1 MHRFRQAVFKD
12 KEMAKKLTK
21 KEFIIVKAFEEENGN
36 IITVVVKNVLYQLKL
51 LCK

>member
-12 KEMAKKLTK
+12 METSEKVTK
-21 KEFIIVKAFEEENGN
+21 KGFIIVKAFEEGKGE
-36 IITVVVKNVLYQLKL
+36 IITVVVKKILYESNL

>member
-1 MHRFRQAVFKD
+1 MHRFGQAVFKD

-21 KEFIIVKAFEEENGN
+21 KGFIIVKAFEERKGK
-36 IITVVVKNVLYQLKL
+36 IKTVVVKKFLYESKL